1 MRLYLYKDL
10 IFCFMPKRISR
21 QTPPEVREKISE
33 ALRRYHAENP
43 ASEVTRAR
51 ISAAMR
57 AYWETIPTE
66 APDAEHAYKVE
77 EKI

>member
-1 MRLYLYKDL
+1 
-10 IFCFMPKRISR
+10 MPKRISR
-21 QTPPEVREKISE
+21 QTPPEVRVKISA

-57 AYWETIPTE
+57 AYWETIPTA
-66 APDAEHAYKVE
+66 APDADNAYKFG
-77 EKI
+77 EKFEGK

>member
-1 MRLYLYKDL
+1 MT
-10 IFCFMPKRISR
+10 KRISR
-21 QTPPEVREKISE
+21 KTPQSVREKISA

-43 ASEVTRAR
+43 ASEVTRAK

-57 AYWETIPTE
+57 AYWESIPAE
-66 APDAEHAYKVE
+66 APDADNVYNLKE